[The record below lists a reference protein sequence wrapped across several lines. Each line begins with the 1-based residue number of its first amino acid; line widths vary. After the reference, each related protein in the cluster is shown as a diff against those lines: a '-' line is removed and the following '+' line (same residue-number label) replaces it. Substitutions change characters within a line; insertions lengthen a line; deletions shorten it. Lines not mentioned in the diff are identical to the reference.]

1 MSGYL
6 SSLLAS
12 TGFIVANKTLIRKI
26 GLSEAVLIGELCS
39 ELNYWKE
46 KGESEG
52 GWFFSTVANVE
63 RETGIKKVTQA
74 TILNKLQG
82 LGLLEFRRAGLPPK
96 RYIRLDFD
104 AIAQVLNDDCSEIE
118 RNSVQKPAAFGTEI
132 EPHNKNNSN
141 KNKKNNI
148 TITLEMVQSL
158 CEKESL
164 SGMSESPS
172 EFAKWFWSVAHNE
185 DGTLNYKGR
194 DVKTYAALRSVLR
207 GINLNGQK
215 FKAYK
220 RASKTRTDEV
230 YF

>member
-74 TILNKLQG
+74 TLLNKLQG
-82 LGLLEFRRAGLPPK
+82 FGLLEFRRAGLPPK

>member
-12 TGFIVANKTLIRKI
+12 TGFIVANKTLIRKV

-52 GWFFSTVANVE
+52 GWFFSTVVNVE

-74 TILNKLQG
+74 TLLNKLQG
-82 LGLLEFRRAGLPPK
+82 LGLLKFRRAGLPPK
-96 RYIRLDFD
+96 RYIRLNFD
-104 AIAQVLNDDCSEIE
+104 AIAHILDDDCPKVE
-118 RNSVQKPAAFGTEI
+118 RSLEQETDVFGTET

-220 RASKTRTDEV
+220 KAPKARADEA